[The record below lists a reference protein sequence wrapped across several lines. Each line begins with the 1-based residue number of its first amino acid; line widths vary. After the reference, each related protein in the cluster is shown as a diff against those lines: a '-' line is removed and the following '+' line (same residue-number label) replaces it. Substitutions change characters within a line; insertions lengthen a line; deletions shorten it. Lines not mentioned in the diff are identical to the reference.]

1 MYLSMYL
8 FMFYD
13 YVLIIFCIYL
23 SSLNNCL
30 LMRQEMKDVKK
41 GTPLPQRCRT
51 RPPGRLRILAMER
64 EGVVLGG
71 RGGQK
76 AVLPPQITRFSSCTA
91 RGAPLLAS
99 ERL

>member
-71 RGGQK
+71 SGGGGRRRYF
-76 AVLPPQITRFSSCTA
+76 LPR
-91 RGAPLLAS
+91 
-99 ERL
+99 